1 LAQGRSDGSEDTPEH
16 MGESTLRAQ
25 GLLLYR
31 TRGMPMPDSRSAQR
45 GEMPSLCLAHI
56 QGKLLTRA
64 HLALR
69 LHRTYHHSGYHPKDQ
84 ECANCNRKLDHELV
98 STSLCLSLNAAG
110 MLRLSLNSFEL
121 PPLPDDERRALPITL
136 FLNGSLP
143 RV

>member
-1 LAQGRSDGSEDTPEH
+1 
-16 MGESTLRAQ
+16 M
-25 GLLLYR
+25 
-31 TRGMPMPDSRSAQR
+31 
-45 GEMPSLCLAHI
+45 
-56 QGKLLTRA
+56 
-64 HLALR
+64 ALR
-69 LHRTYHHSGYHPKDQ
+69 PLPNIWESQRFVRRAYCSIVPAACRCPIRDRPKGEKCRHCAWRIFKESYLPERISHCGYTGPTISSYHTKDQ

-121 PPLPDDERRALPITL
+121 SPLRDDECRALPITL